1 MDRPS
6 GGLGASSWRD
16 GIPQVKFLNLLEKGG
31 KKKHFFPRWEVFPL
45 GIRDWNSASKTTKTT
60 TFADCG
66 SECRHKLINYK
77 SCHGIR
83 FICSCISMC
92 ICICIFIH
100 MHLYLNCGSMYLQL
114 YLCFCI

>member
-16 GIPQVKFLNLLEKGG
+16 GIPQVKFLNLQEKGS
-31 KKKHFFPRWEVFPL
+31 KKKDILLRWEVFPL
-45 GIRDWNSASKTTKTT
+45 GIRDWNSASKTIKSM

-83 FICSCISMC
+83 FS
-92 ICICIFIH
+92 
-100 MHLYLNCGSMYLQL
+100 
-114 YLCFCI
+114 